1 MNNSSHSPGTIVAL
15 RQYCWV
21 CLVLVA
27 VLLYNPFF
35 ATPRSGNGLEVCHP
49 ASHRATVGVADTN
62 AACEYRLTEMVLAF
76 TIAAPK

>member
-1 MNNSSHSPGTIVAL
+1 
-15 RQYCWV
+15 
-21 CLVLVA
+21 VA